1 MKVFSLLL
9 LSFSLF
15 LSACLFD
22 SETEEDDVK
31 SSSST
36 EVVSSSSSSSIKVTS
51 SSSTGTTSKSSSSGE
66 VIKSSSSSVPKESSS
81 SQWVEYP
88 YYSSGIFC
96 FTEGCEDNLSSSSEA
111 PSSEITSSS
120 SVNSSSSVIIPSS
133 SSILQGD
140 GVIEDGVMVDKRD
153 NQTYE
158 IITLN
163 DKIWMAQNIGFET
176 PSGSFCYEDKE
187 TNCDVYGRL
196 YVHEAALL
204 ACPGGWHLATRSEFE
219 AAMQEP
225 TFIRNYN
232 GRMSNNSYNFL
243 DGMGF
248 NWASGTMDSADKDNC
263 DGSTNCSLIFVQK
276 NPDSEF
282 AADPALFFQKDYK
295 TKGFSVRC
303 VKN

>member
-1 MKVFSLLL
+1 MKMKILSYLL
-9 LSFSLF
+9 LSLALL

-22 SETEEDDVK
+22 SDTEEEKESK

-36 EVVSSSSSSSIKVTS
+36 EVISSSSSAKVTS
-51 SSSTGTTSKSSSSGE
+51 SSSSVTTNKSSSSGE
-66 VIKSSSSSVPKESSS
+66 VIKSSSSSEPKESSS
-81 SQWVEYP
+81 SQWVDYP

-96 FTEGCEDNLSSSSEA
+96 FTEGCEDNLSSSSSEESSSS
-111 PSSEITSSS
+111 SSEIIMSSS
-120 SVNSSSSVIIPSS
+120 SQLDAIIE
-133 SSILQGD
+133 G
-140 GVIEDGVMVDKRD
+140 GVMLDRRD
-153 NQTYE
+153 NQTYK

-163 DKIWMAQNIGFET
+163 DKIWMAQNIGYET

-187 TNCDVYGRL
+187 TNCDDYGRL
-196 YVHEAALL
+196 YIHDAALL

-225 TFIRNYN
+225 TFIWNYN

-248 NWASGTMDSADKDNC
+248 NWVSGTMDSGDKDHC
-263 DGSTNCSLIFVQK
+263 DGSTDCRLIFVQK
-276 NPDSEF
+276 NPDSKN